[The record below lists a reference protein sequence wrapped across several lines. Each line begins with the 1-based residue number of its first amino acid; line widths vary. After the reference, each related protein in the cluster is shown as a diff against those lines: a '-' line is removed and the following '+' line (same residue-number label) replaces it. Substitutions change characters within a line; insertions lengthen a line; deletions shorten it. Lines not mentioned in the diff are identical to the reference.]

1 MSNLRVPLINVKT
14 AWAKAPLTVRMM
26 AGQYV
31 GSILELMELMVD
43 RIEAQDKKLEGID
56 HGN

>member
-14 AWAKAPLTVRMM
+14 GWAKAPLTVKIM
-26 AGQYV
+26 AGEYV
-31 GSILELMELMVD
+31 GAILELMELMVN
-43 RIEAQDKKLEGID
+43 RIEAQDKKIKELD